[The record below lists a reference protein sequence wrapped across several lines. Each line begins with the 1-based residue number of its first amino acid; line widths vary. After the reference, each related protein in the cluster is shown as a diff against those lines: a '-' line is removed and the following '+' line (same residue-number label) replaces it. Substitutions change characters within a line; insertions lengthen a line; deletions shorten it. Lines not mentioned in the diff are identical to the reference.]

1 VLAVTGVHHVAI
13 GAKDLEAMASF
24 YRDLM
29 GFTEVFAEFPESEQE
44 IMREVTRSHRA
55 VFSGATLQQ
64 KAGGIMLELIR
75 MVEPAPRPI
84 RRSARYGDLGVT
96 KTTISTPDVPSTW
109 AELKD
114 RVAFCSQPKTVALGG
129 SAEYQF
135 VYCRD
140 PEGNLIEIA
149 SGGPGTQETF
159 GGVWAIGIGVS
170 ELERSLQF
178 YRDFLGFK
186 TTVLDP
192 HENLS
197 GLVDEVSGESG
208 SRVRSCLLSTGA
220 ENMGMIELIETV
232 HPRGRPLPF
241 SALWGD
247 FGYLQAAFNCND
259 VRRVAEQLEAAGV
272 DLLCSP
278 KVMDAGP
285 DHPDPG
291 EFVYARDPDGIPIE
305 FLFVPA

>member
-1 VLAVTGVHHVAI
+1 MT
-13 GAKDLEAMASF
+13 SF

-29 GFTEVFAEFPESEQE
+29 GFTRVFAEFPESEQE

-64 KAGGIMLELIR
+64 KAGGIMLEYIR
-75 MVEPAPRPI
+75 MVEPVPRPI
-84 RRSARYGDLGVT
+84 RANPRYGDLGVM

-109 AELKD
+109 AKLRD
-114 RVAFCSQPKTVALGG
+114 RVAFCSQPKTVALDGFG
-129 SAEYQF
+129 EYEF
-135 VYCRD
+135 VYCMD
-140 PEGNLIEIA
+140 PEGNLVEIV
-149 SGGPGTQETF
+149 SGSPGPQEMF
-159 GGVWAIGIGVS
+159 GGVWAAGIGVS
-170 ELERSLQF
+170 DLERSLPF
-178 YRDFLGFK
+178 YRAFLGFK
-186 TTVLDP
+186 TIVLDA
-192 HENLS
+192 HERFS
-197 GLVDEVSGESG
+197 GLVDEVSGVSDT
-208 SRVRSCLLSTGA
+208 RVRSCLLSTGVEGA
-220 ENMGMIELIETV
+220 GMIELIETLR
-232 HPRGRPLPF
+232 PRGRPLPF

-247 FGYLQAAFNCND
+247 FGYLQAAFNCHD
-259 VRRVAEQLEAAGV
+259 VKQAAEELQAAGV